1 MQILDFM
8 IYEGIILSMM
18 KKQFFLPM
26 LIIMLLLNGCSLTQI
41 IEDEGSA
48 DLSFE
53 QLYSSLEAGE
63 DSSIEDVDKDAVSK
77 ENSSDMYSNSSDASD
92 AGWKKDMITDSSNAA
107 STEAKS
113 GILSDPSDIN
123 LRDTDGNG
131 KNYLFTYDGEDF
143 SVVYTTDNWKIYDS
157 YKINNTEDMT
167 IICEALISVHQIHG
181 SDMESYRTAED
192 MAYEWL
198 QHNIAYQF
206 LPDESPW
213 KVHAQNVDLDP
224 KDQGKS
230 FSEIYEDRTGK
241 EFNLKDF
248 F

>member
-1 MQILDFM
+1 MYILDLM
-8 IYEGIILSMM
+8 IYEGIILNMM
-18 KKQFFLPM
+18 KKQLFLPI

-53 QLYSSLEAGE
+53 QLYSSLEAEE
-63 DSSIEDVDKDAVSK
+63 DSSIEDVDKETAL
-77 ENSSDMYSNSSDASD
+77 EE
-92 AGWKKDMITDSSNAA
+92 DSSADLLDSSVAA
-107 STEAKS
+107 STEVGS
-113 GILSDPSDIN
+113 GILSNPSDIN
-123 LRDTDGNG
+123 LRDADGND

>member
-1 MQILDFM
+1 MYILDLM
-8 IYEGIILSMM
+8 IYEGIILNMM
-18 KKQFFLPM
+18 KKQLFLPI

-53 QLYSSLEAGE
+53 QLYSSLEAEE
-63 DSSIEDVDKDAVSK
+63 DSSIEDVDKETAL
-77 ENSSDMYSNSSDASD
+77 EE
-92 AGWKKDMITDSSNAA
+92 DSSADHLDSSVAA
-107 STEAKS
+107 STEVGN

-123 LRDTDGNG
+123 LRDADGND

-157 YKINNTEDMT
+157 YKINSTEDMT

>member
-1 MQILDFM
+1 MYILDLM
-8 IYEGIILSMM
+8 IYEGIILNMM
-18 KKQFFLPM
+18 KKQLFLPI

-53 QLYSSLEAGE
+53 QLYSSLEAEE
-63 DSSIEDVDKDAVSK
+63 DSSIEDVDKETAL
-77 ENSSDMYSNSSDASD
+77 EE
-92 AGWKKDMITDSSNAA
+92 DSSADHLDSSFAA
-107 STEAKS
+107 STEVGS

-123 LRDTDGNG
+123 LRDADGND

-157 YKINNTEDMT
+157 YKINSTEDMT

>member
-1 MQILDFM
+1 MYIIDLM
-8 IYEGIILSMM
+8 IYEGIILNMM
-18 KKQFFLPM
+18 KKHFFLPI

-53 QLYSSLEAGE
+53 QLYSSLEAE
-63 DSSIEDVDKDAVSK
+63 ENSSIEDVDKETAL
-77 ENSSDMYSNSSDASD
+77 EE
-92 AGWKKDMITDSSNAA
+92 DSSADHLDSSVAA
-107 STEAKS
+107 STEVES

-123 LRDTDGNG
+123 LRDADGND

-143 SVVYTTDNWKIYDS
+143 SVAYTTDNWKIYDS

>member
-1 MQILDFM
+1 MIKIEFILLSL
-8 IYEGIILSMM
+8 ILMA
-18 KKQFFLPM
+18 FLG
-26 LIIMLLLNGCSLTQI
+26 GCGLRQSG
-41 IEDEGSA
+41 EDVAGAE
-48 DLSFE
+48 LSFE
-53 QLYSSLEAGE
+53 QFYGKPETEEEVLDGE
-63 DSSIEDVDKDAVSK
+63 DDHGEALEEGI
-77 ENSSDMYSNSSDASD
+77 SDAPS
-92 AGWKKDMITDSSNAA
+92 DSSNAA

>member
-1 MQILDFM
+1 MYILDLM
-8 IYEGIILSMM
+8 IYEGIILNMM
-18 KKQFFLPM
+18 KKQLFLPI

-53 QLYSSLEAGE
+53 QLYSSLEAEE
-63 DSSIEDVDKDAVSK
+63 DSSIEDVDKETAL
-77 ENSSDMYSNSSDASD
+77 EE
-92 AGWKKDMITDSSNAA
+92 DSSADHLDSSVAA
-107 STEAKS
+107 STEVGS

-123 LRDTDGNG
+123 LRDADGND

-157 YKINNTEDMT
+157 YKINSTEDMT

-230 FSEIYEDRTGK
+230 FSEIYEDRTCK

>member
-1 MQILDFM
+1 MYILDLM
-8 IYEGIILSMM
+8 IYEGIILNMM
-18 KKQFFLPM
+18 KKQLFLPI

-53 QLYSSLEAGE
+53 QLYSSLEAEE
-63 DSSIEDVDKDAVSK
+63 DSSIEDVDKETALEED
-77 ENSSDMYSNSSDASD
+77 NSADLL
-92 AGWKKDMITDSSNAA
+92 DSSVAA
-107 STEAKS
+107 STEVGS

-123 LRDTDGNG
+123 LRDADGND

-157 YKINNTEDMT
+157 YKINSTEDMT

>member
-1 MQILDFM
+1 MN
-8 IYEGIILSMM
+8 MM

-53 QLYSSLEAGE
+53 QLYSSLEAEE
-63 DSSIEDVDKDAVSK
+63 DSSIEDVDKETALEED
-77 ENSSDMYSNSSDASD
+77 NSADLL
-92 AGWKKDMITDSSNAA
+92 DSSVAA
-107 STEAKS
+107 STEVGS

-123 LRDTDGNG
+123 LRDADGND

-143 SVVYTTDNWKIYDS
+143 SVVYTTDNWRIYDS
-157 YKINNTEDMT
+157 YKINSTEDMT

>member
-1 MQILDFM
+1 MYILDLM
-8 IYEGIILSMM
+8 IYEGIILNMM
-18 KKQFFLPM
+18 KKQLFLPI

-53 QLYSSLEAGE
+53 QLYSSLEAEE
-63 DSSIEDVDKDAVSK
+63 DSSIEDVDKETAL
-77 ENSSDMYSNSSDASD
+77 EE
-92 AGWKKDMITDSSNAA
+92 DSSADHLDSSVAA
-107 STEAKS
+107 STEVGS

-123 LRDTDGNG
+123 LRDADGND

-157 YKINNTEDMT
+157 YKINSTEDMT

>member
-1 MQILDFM
+1 MYIIDLM
-8 IYEGIILSMM
+8 IYEGIILNMM
-18 KKQFFLPM
+18 KKQLFLPM

-53 QLYSSLEAGE
+53 QLYSSLEAEE
-63 DSSIEDVDKDAVSK
+63 DSSIEDVDKETAL
-77 ENSSDMYSNSSDASD
+77 EE
-92 AGWKKDMITDSSNAA
+92 DSSADHLDSSVAA
-107 STEAKS
+107 STEVGS

-123 LRDTDGNG
+123 LRDADGND

-157 YKINNTEDMT
+157 YKINSTEDMT

-213 KVHAQNVDLDP
+213 KIHAQNVDLDP

>member
-1 MQILDFM
+1 MYILDLM
-8 IYEGIILSMM
+8 IYEGIILNMM
-18 KKQFFLPM
+18 KKQFFLLNLIFM
-26 LIIMLLLNGCSLTQI
+26 LFLSGCSLKQSG
-41 IEDEGSA
+41 EDEAGA
-48 DLSFE
+48 ELSFE
-53 QLYSSLEAGE
+53 QLFSGLEAGE
-63 DSSIEDVDKDAVSK
+63 ESSKEDVEV
-77 ENSSDMYSNSSDASD
+77 DMALEEDSRDMLLDSSDA
-92 AGWKKDMITDSSNAA
+92 A
-107 STEAKS
+107 STQTQS
-113 GILSDPSDIN
+113 GILSDPSDID

-143 SVVYTTDNWKIYDS
+143 SAVYTTDNWKIYDS

-206 LPDESPW
+206 LSDDSSW

-241 EFNLKDF
+241 EFNIKDF
-248 F
+248 LKTP

>member
-8 IYEGIILSMM
+8 IYEGIILNMM
-18 KKQFFLPM
+18 KKQFFL
-26 LIIMLLLNGCSLTQI
+26 LSSIFIVFLSGCSLQVPE
-41 IEDEGSA
+41 EDIAGAE
-48 DLSFE
+48 LSFE

-63 DSSIEDVDKDAVSK
+63 ESSKEDVDKDAVSK
-77 ENSSDMYSNSSDASD
+77 ENSSDMLSDSSD
-92 AGWKKDMITDSSNAA
+92 AA
-107 STEAKS
+107 STEVKS

-181 SDMESYRTAED
+181 SDMKSYRTAED

-206 LPDESPW
+206 LSDDSSW

-248 F
+248 L

>member
-1 MQILDFM
+1 
-8 IYEGIILSMM
+8 MM
-18 KKQFFLPM
+18 KKQFFL
-26 LIIMLLLNGCSLTQI
+26 LSSIFIVFLSGCSLQVPE
-41 IEDEGSA
+41 EDIAGAE
-48 DLSFE
+48 LSFE
-53 QLYSSLEAGE
+53 QLYNSLEAGE
-63 DSSIEDVDKDAVSK
+63 EASKKDADDVVLK
-77 ENSSDMYSNSSDASD
+77 EDSIDTLSDSSDA
-92 AGWKKDMITDSSNAA
+92 A
-107 STEAKS
+107 STAVQG
-113 GILSDPSDIN
+113 GILSEPSDIN

-143 SVVYTTDNWKIYDS
+143 SAVYTTDNWKIYDS

-206 LPDESPW
+206 LSDDSSW

-241 EFNLKDF
+241 EFNIKDF
-248 F
+248 LKSP

>member
-1 MQILDFM
+1 MYILDLM
-8 IYEGIILSMM
+8 IYEGIILIMM

-53 QLYSSLEAGE
+53 QLYSSLEAEE
-63 DSSIEDVDKDAVSK
+63 DSSIEDVDKETAL
-77 ENSSDMYSNSSDASD
+77 EE
-92 AGWKKDMITDSSNAA
+92 DSSADHLDSSVAA
-107 STEAKS
+107 STEVGS
-113 GILSDPSDIN
+113 GILSNPSDIN
-123 LRDTDGNG
+123 LRDADGND
-131 KNYLFTYDGEDF
+131 KNYLFTYGGEDF
-143 SVVYTTDNWKIYDS
+143 SVVYTTDNWRIYDS

>member
-1 MQILDFM
+1 MYIIDLM

-53 QLYSSLEAGE
+53 QLYSSLEAE
-63 DSSIEDVDKDAVSK
+63 ENSSIEDVDKETAL
-77 ENSSDMYSNSSDASD
+77 EE
-92 AGWKKDMITDSSNAA
+92 DSSAEHLDSSVAA
-107 STEAKS
+107 STEVGG
-113 GILSDPSDIN
+113 GILSNPSDIN

>member
-1 MQILDFM
+1 M
-8 IYEGIILSMM
+8 I
-18 KKQFFLPM
+18 KKQFFL
-26 LIIMLLLNGCSLTQI
+26 LSSIFIVFLSGCSLQVPE
-41 IEDEGSA
+41 EDIAGAE
-48 DLSFE
+48 LSFE
-53 QLYSSLEAGE
+53 QLYSSLEAEE
-63 DSSIEDVDKDAVSK
+63 DSSIEDVDKETALEED
-77 ENSSDMYSNSSDASD
+77 SSDIYSNSSDASD

-107 STEAKS
+107 STEVKS

>member
-1 MQILDFM
+1 MYIIDLM
-8 IYEGIILSMM
+8 IYEGIILNMM
-18 KKQFFLPM
+18 KKQLFLPM
-26 LIIMLLLNGCSLTQI
+26 LIIMLLLNGCSITQI

-53 QLYSSLEAGE
+53 QLYSSLEAEE
-63 DSSIEDVDKDAVSK
+63 DSSIEDVDKETAL
-77 ENSSDMYSNSSDASD
+77 EE
-92 AGWKKDMITDSSNAA
+92 DSSADLLDSSGAA
-107 STEAKS
+107 STEVGS

-123 LRDTDGNG
+123 LRDADGND

-143 SVVYTTDNWKIYDS
+143 SVVYTTDNWRIYDS

>member
-18 KKQFFLPM
+18 KKQFFL
-26 LIIMLLLNGCSLTQI
+26 LSSIFIVFLSGCSLQVPE
-41 IEDEGSA
+41 EDIAGAE
-48 DLSFE
+48 LSFE
-53 QLYSSLEAGE
+53 QLDSSLEAGE
-63 DSSIEDVDKDAVSK
+63 ESSKEDVDKDAVSK
-77 ENSSDMYSNSSDASD
+77 ENSSDMLSDSSD
-92 AGWKKDMITDSSNAA
+92 AA
-107 STEAKS
+107 STEVKS
-113 GILSDPSDIN
+113 GILSEPSDIN
-123 LRDTDGNG
+123 LRDTDGND

-157 YKINNTEDMT
+157 YRINNTEDMT

-206 LPDESPW
+206 LSDDSSW

-241 EFNLKDF
+241 EFNIKDF
-248 F
+248 LRSP

>member
-1 MQILDFM
+1 MYILDLM
-8 IYEGIILSMM
+8 IYEGIILNMM
-18 KKQFFLPM
+18 KKQFFLLS
-26 LIIMLLLNGCSLTQI
+26 LILMAFLSGCSLEKTA
-41 IEDEGSA
+41 EDAAGAE
-48 DLSFE
+48 LSFE
-53 QLYSSLEAGE
+53 QLYNSLEAGE
-63 DSSIEDVDKDAVSK
+63 EASKKDADDVALK
-77 ENSSDMYSNSSDASD
+77 EDSIDTLSDSSDA
-92 AGWKKDMITDSSNAA
+92 A
-107 STEAKS
+107 STAVKS

-131 KNYLFTYDGEDF
+131 TNYLFTYDGEDF

-206 LPDESPW
+206 LSDDSSW

-248 F
+248 LRSP

>member
-1 MQILDFM
+1 MYIIDLM
-8 IYEGIILSMM
+8 IYEGIILNMM
-18 KKQFFLPM
+18 KKQLFLPM

-53 QLYSSLEAGE
+53 QLYSSLEAEE
-63 DSSIEDVDKDAVSK
+63 DSSIEDVDKETAL
-77 ENSSDMYSNSSDASD
+77 EE
-92 AGWKKDMITDSSNAA
+92 DSSADHLDSSVAA
-107 STEAKS
+107 STEVGS

-123 LRDTDGNG
+123 LRDADGND

>member
-1 MQILDFM
+1 MNMIKIEFILLSL
-8 IYEGIILSMM
+8 ILMA
-18 KKQFFLPM
+18 FLG
-26 LIIMLLLNGCSLTQI
+26 GCGLRQSG
-41 IEDEGSA
+41 EDVAGAE
-48 DLSFE
+48 LSFE
-53 QLYSSLEAGE
+53 QFYGKPETEEAVLDGE
-63 DSSIEDVDKDAVSK
+63 DDHGEALEEGISDAPSD
-77 ENSSDMYSNSSDASD
+77 SSDEA
-92 AGWKKDMITDSSNAA
+92 T
-107 STEAKS
+107 TEAKS
-113 GILSDPSDIN
+113 GILSNPSDIN
-123 LRDTDGNG
+123 LRDIDGNG
-131 KNYLFTYDGEDF
+131 KSYVFTYDGEDF
-143 SVVYTTDNWKIYDS
+143 SAVYTTDNWRIYDS

-206 LPDESPW
+206 LSDDSSW
-213 KVHAQNVDLDP
+213 KIHAQNVDLDP